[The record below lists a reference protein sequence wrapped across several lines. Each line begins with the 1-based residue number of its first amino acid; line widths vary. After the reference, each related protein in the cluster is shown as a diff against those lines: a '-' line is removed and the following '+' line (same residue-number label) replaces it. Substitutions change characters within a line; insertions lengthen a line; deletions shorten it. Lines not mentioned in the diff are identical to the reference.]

1 MAFTLGAIPAPW
13 SVDRASGALGSY
25 LVIKSPVVSDSL
37 KVAKATAK
45 VKEHNE
51 NATLKSH

>member
-1 MAFTLGAIPAPW
+1 MPLPCEAISAPW